1 MTSERIPQIAIA
13 TALVFGVIIFL
24 ESGKFILPFGLFKP
38 ALFIC
43 TVIILI
49 AEKKK
54 LQLVDWLLIG
64 WTTILAATS
73 TFVLQFFFSEATAE
87 KHAELMLVVLS
98 FMQILGFS
106 LLFLWQIAVSKP
118 SSFFTK
124 FLQITGAAGMLIAL
138 LLNSYFWLL
147 APTVLWFLGLAIEK
161 KRSSSYGMALLLFF
175 AIISCWVSG
184 YFFGME
190 SIVAQL

>member
-1 MTSERIPQIAIA
+1 MSSERIPQIAIA

-43 TVIILI
+43 ALIILI
-49 AEKKK
+49 AERKKM
-54 LQLVDWLLIG
+54 QIVDWLLVG
-64 WTTILAATS
+64 WTTVLAATA
-73 TFVLQFFFSEATAE
+73 TFTLQFFFSEE
-87 KHAELMLVVLS
+87 SVENHHDLMLTVLS
-98 FMQILGFS
+98 FLQIIGYT
-106 LLFLWQIAVSKP
+106 LLFLWQIGVSKS

-124 FLQITGAAGMLIAL
+124 FLQIAGAAGMFAAL

-161 KRSSSYGMALLLFF
+161 KRSSNYGMSLLLFF
-175 AIISCWVSG
+175 AIVSCWISG

-190 SIVAQL
+190 SVVAQL

>member
-24 ESGKFILPFGLFKP
+24 ESGKFIMPFGLFKP

-43 TVIILI
+43 AVIILI

-54 LQLVDWLLIG
+54 LQIVDWLLVG
-64 WTTILAATS
+64 WTAVLAATA
-73 TFVLQFFFSEATAE
+73 TFTLQFFFSEETAE
-87 KHAELMLVVLS
+87 KHGELMLTVLS
-98 FMQILGFS
+98 FLQIIGFS
-106 LLFLWQIAVSKP
+106 LLFLWQIAVSKT

-124 FLQITGAAGMLIAL
+124 SLQIVGAAGMFAAL

-161 KRSSSYGMALLLFF
+161 KRSSNYGMALLLFF
-175 AIISCWVSG
+175 VIVTCWVSG

-190 SIVAQL
+190 SIAGQL